1 MTGKINKTLI
11 ISTVLCLLP
20 IILALILYD
29 QLPEQIAVHFDQT
42 GTPDNYLPKVLAVW
56 GLPIALSLINLYTHF
71 RLNNDPKREN
81 ASFILKLAA
90 KWAVP
95 LISLIVLPITYFMAI
110 GAEIPIGAISSA
122 VCGVFIVICGNYLP
136 KCKRNYTVG
145 IKLPWTLDSEEVW
158 NKTHHFAGFV
168 WVIGGIIF
176 IANAFFHSAYVT
188 VGLVI
193 LLVALPLIYSYLAY
207 KSLHAAEK

>member
-29 QLPEQIAVHFDQT
+29 QLPEQIAIHFDQT
-42 GTPDNYLPKVLAVW
+42 GTPDQYLPKAPAVW
-56 GLPIALSLINLYTHF
+56 GLPIMFALINLYTHF

-81 ASFILKLAA
+81 ASFTLKSAA

-95 LISLIVLPITYFMAI
+95 LISLIVLPVTYFMAI
-110 GAEIPIGAISSA
+110 GAKIPIGVISS
-122 VCGVFIVICGNYLP
+122 VICGVFIVICGNYLP

-145 IKLPWTLDSEEVW
+145 IKLPWTLDNEDVW
-158 NKTHHFAGFV
+158 NKTHRFAGFV
-168 WVIGGIIF
+168 WVIGGLFF
-176 IANAFFHSAYVT
+176 IANAFFQLFYVT
-188 VGLVI
+188 VGLII
-193 LLVALPLIYSYLAY
+193 LLVALPFIYSYLVY